1 MRKFFYIIL
10 LLISSFSAYA
20 KETKIYG
27 VAPSFAGQKLEMRC
41 NTNLMVNGE
50 RVLSACEVDS
60 LGAFSFVFDVTQT
73 MQAFIPTETSRGY
86 IFLEPGAQYEV
97 KLLARQERTLAQKL
111 DPYYQPTDYM
121 LDIVHLKHG
130 DINAQIMEFEDA
142 FDFYSMRHLVYGASP
157 DSLKKSVA
165 EIREIFP
172 DFASKRFLADYL
184 DYRCMLILNMA
195 QNVNQTKII
204 KQLNDKDID
213 VENPAFWDLFNT
225 LFNDFI
231 KQSAYDREQALTFSR
246 VIEEGNVKMYLL
258 TIKNRYG
265 INNSVLGELVAI
277 KWLYDLLNSP
287 EYDRTKVYEMLRSLG
302 GAIQL
307 EYNRD
312 ILTEILNGA
321 SSNLPGME
329 APNLQARGVDGKS
342 RSLSDYKGDYIYLNF
357 GNSFIDQ
364 TQKDLNVLMRFQ
376 NDYGRDLDIINV
388 FLYDQPEQVARLS
401 QRFGGKMNFWIVD
414 DSDAVKKMFG
424 IKSLPA
430 FFLIDKDGTFLMTKG
445 AEPNDEL
452 KMLLQRIFR
461 R

>member
-1 MRKFFYIIL
+1 MRKFFYIL
-10 LLISSFSAYA
+10 LLFSLPFSLLA
-20 KETKIYG
+20 KDVKIFG
-27 VAPSFAGQKLEMRC
+27 VAPSYAGQQLEMRC
-41 NTNLMVNGE
+41 NTNLMVAGE
-50 RVLSACEVDS
+50 RVLSSCMVDS
-60 LGAFSFVFDVTQT
+60 SGAFSFSFDVTQT

-86 IFLEPGAQYEV
+86 VFLEPGAQYEV
-97 KLLARQERTLAQKL
+97 KLLPRQERTLSQKL
-111 DPYYQPTDYM
+111 DPYYKPTDYM
-121 LDIVHLKHG
+121 LDIVRLKHG
-130 DINAQIMEFEDA
+130 DINAQVMEFEDA

-172 DFASKRFLADYL
+172 DFESKRFLADYL

-195 QNVNQTKII
+195 QNVNQNKII
-204 KQLNDKDID
+204 KELNGKDID

-246 VIEEGNVKMYLL
+246 IIEEGNVKMYLL
-258 TIKNRYG
+258 NIKNRYG
-265 INNSVLGELVAI
+265 INNQVLGELVAI
-277 KWLYDLLNSP
+277 KWLYDLLNAP

-329 APNLQARGVDGKS
+329 APDLVARSVDGKM
-342 RSLSDYKGDYIYLNF
+342 RNLSDFKGRYIYLNF

-376 NDYGRDLDIINV
+376 NEYGKDLDIVNI
-388 FLYDQPEQVARLS
+388 FLYDQPDQVARLS
-401 QRFGGKMNFWIVD
+401 QRFGGKMNFWLVE
-414 DSDAVKKMFG
+414 DSDAVKKLFG
-424 IKSLPA
+424 VKSLPA

-452 KMLLQRIFR
+452 KMLLQRILR

>member
-1 MRKFFYIIL
+1 MHL
-10 LLISSFSAYA
+10 SAYA
-20 KETKIYG
+20 KDVKVSG
-27 VAPSFAGQKLEMRC
+27 VAPTYAGQKLEMRC

-50 RVLSACEVDS
+50 RVLATCDVDS
-60 LGAFSFVFDVTQT
+60 TGAFSFVFDVTQT
-73 MQAFIPTETSRGY
+73 MQTFIPTETSRGY

-97 KLLARQERTLAQKL
+97 KMLPRQERNLSQKL
-111 DPYYQPTDYM
+111 DPYYKPTDYM
-121 LDIVHLKHG
+121 LDIIHLKHG

-142 FDFYSMRHLVYGASP
+142 FDFYSMKHLVYGASP
-157 DSLKKSVA
+157 DSLKKSVV
-165 EIREIFP
+165 EIQEIFP
-172 DFASKRFLADYL
+172 DFASKRFLSDYL

-195 QNVNQTKII
+195 QNVNQEKII
-204 KQLNDKDID
+204 KQLNGKDID

-258 TIKNRYG
+258 NIKNRYG
-265 INNSVLGELVAI
+265 INNQVLGELVAI
-277 KWLYDLLNSP
+277 KWLYDLLNAP

-302 GAIQL
+302 AAIQL
-307 EYNRD
+307 DYNRD

-329 APNLQARGVDGKS
+329 VPNLKARSVDGKS
-342 RSLSDYKGDYIYLNF
+342 RSLADFKGEYIYLNF

-376 NDYGRDLDIINV
+376 NDYGRDLNIVNV
-388 FLYDQPEQVARLS
+388 FLYDQPEQVSRLA
-401 QRFGGKMNFWIVD
+401 QRFGGKMNFWMVD
-414 DSDAVKKMFG
+414 DPDAVKKIFG

-452 KMLLQRIFR
+452 KMLLQRILR